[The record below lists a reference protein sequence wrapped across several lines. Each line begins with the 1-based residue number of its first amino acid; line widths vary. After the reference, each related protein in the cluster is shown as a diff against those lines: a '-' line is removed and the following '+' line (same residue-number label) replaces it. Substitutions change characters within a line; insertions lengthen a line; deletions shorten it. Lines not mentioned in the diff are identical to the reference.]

1 MEQQKPW
8 YKKGALLA
16 GVAFAVIGSLVFFIA
31 LHLASM
37 KP

>member
-1 MEQQKPW
+1 MEEQKPW

-16 GVAFAVIGSLVFFIA
+16 GLAFAVIGGLVFFIA
-31 LHLASM
+31 MHLAAM